1 MQNVRELVPE
11 DGEDDDENDRQEH
24 HSDEIV
30 HEIFL
35 SMSCERIVRGRRVS
49 PERGIR

>member
-1 MQNVRELVPE
+1 MEGVRELVPK

-30 HEIFL
+30 DEIFSL
-35 SMSCERIVRGRRVS
+35 HVV
-49 PERGIR
+49 